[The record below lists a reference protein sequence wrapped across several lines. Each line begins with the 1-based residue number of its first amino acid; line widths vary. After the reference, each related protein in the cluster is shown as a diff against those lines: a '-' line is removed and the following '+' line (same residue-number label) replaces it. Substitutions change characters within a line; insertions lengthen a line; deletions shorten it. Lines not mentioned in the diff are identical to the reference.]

1 MTQYAR
7 ECALEIEQQ
16 FNSIVSPQKLKTEMR
31 RELISELDTENK
43 DFNPVQFRESL
54 DRVLRTLV
62 IPELH
67 LDFDDAPKMISQQ
80 FQGEVRD
87 NNMQALRDK
96 LNEALQTTFKELS
109 RRFELAI
116 KYFAEALIVIQN
128 SLELQLTESIRQD
141 LERVR
146 QDFAN
151 KEKMLVE
158 YQDLLGVVK
167 QYFDGASS

>member
-67 LDFDDAPKMISQQ
+67 LDFDDAPKMISQS
-80 FQGEVRD
+80 
-87 NNMQALRDK
+87 N
-96 LNEALQTTFKELS
+96 FKAK
-109 RRFELAI
+109 F
-116 KYFAEALIVIQN
+116 VITICKHCVT
-128 SLELQLTESIRQD
+128 S
-141 LERVR
+141 
-146 QDFAN
+146 
-151 KEKMLVE
+151 
-158 YQDLLGVVK
+158 
-167 QYFDGASS
+167 